1 VTAGGASLVFLVV
14 VALLLMAYW
23 RWSVAAHRSRL
34 DQLAVRVHV
43 NGIRGKSTV
52 TRLVAGVLREG
63 GFVTVAKTTGSAARV
78 IERRG
83 EEAPIFRRGAA
94 TINEQIDVV
103 ARHVAPDVEAL
114 VIECMAVRPLYQ
126 QYSQDYMVRS
136 DITVIT
142 NVREDHQEEMGE
154 TLELI
159 ADSLALTIPRN
170 GVLITAEDRPHLR
183 ERLRARAEERGS
195 RMVYADPRGVD
206 DEDMRGFDYLQF
218 KENVAIGL
226 TVARLLG
233 IRRQVA
239 LRGMWKS
246 VPDVGVVR
254 LRWYDVLGKRIL
266 WVPMFA
272 ANDRESVVLTFE
284 TLQAQFPPGA
294 PVIGILNNRR
304 DRGRRAELFA
314 QMVPTDLSSY
324 LDHVITFGAYEEQV
338 GRTIVELGYPADRL
352 HPLGETVQPSLEDIL
367 ATIAGLVDG
376 PEGVLIGMVN
386 IHTAQAELL
395 IEHFEHLQGAEHR
408 SEVDESRNPA
418 RMPTGAC
425 RMRRARTHLASRRSG
440 EDGDDPRRG
449 NRSSGE
455 EPTAGA

>member
-1 VTAGGASLVFLVV
+1 MTAGLFSLLFLVV
-14 VALLLMAYW
+14 VALALIVYW
-23 RWSVAAHRSRL
+23 RVSVSGHRSRL
-34 DQLAVRVHV
+34 DQLDVRVHV

-52 TRLVAGVLREG
+52 TRLVAGVLRDG

-83 EEAPIFRRGAA
+83 EETPIFRRGAA

-103 ARHVAPDVEAL
+103 AQHVDAEVEAL

-154 TLELI
+154 TLEQI

-170 GVLITAEDRPHLR
+170 GILITAEDRPHLR
-183 ERLRARAEERGS
+183 DRLRERAEERGS
-195 RMVYADPRGVD
+195 RLIYADPRSVG

-226 TVARLLG
+226 TIARLLG

-239 LRGMWKS
+239 LQGMWKS
-246 VPDVGVVR
+246 VPDIGVVR

-266 WVPMFA
+266 WVPLFA

-338 GRTIVELGYPADRL
+338 SRTIVELGYPAERVHL
-352 HPLGETVQPSLEDIL
+352 LGETVQPTLDQIL

-386 IHTAQAELL
+386 IHTDQAELL
-395 IEHFEHLQGAEHR
+395 IEYFQHLQGAEHR
-408 SEVDESRNPA
+408 SELDESRDPA
-418 RMPTGAC
+418 RMPAGT
-425 RMRRARTHLASRRSG
+425 RRVRRAGAHVATGRSRSG
-440 EDGDDPRRG
+440 TAAGLEGKRGEDVDG
-449 NRSSGE
+449 
-455 EPTAGA
+455 GA